1 MIGGRVCGGGGS
13 ESFLTFG
20 ARPLLEDDWPG
31 GIAGG
36 PLLEDDW
43 PGGIAGGPVIMEQK
57 KRKQKESKSGK

>member
-36 PLLEDDW
+36 PLLEDD
-43 PGGIAGGPVIMEQK
+43 Q
-57 KRKQKESKSGK
+57 